1 MALSELL
8 SESHIT
14 LRKMTVADLTAVSTI
29 EKQSTL
35 FPWTV
40 KHFEDCLKAGHEA
53 WVICDNEDHI
63 ISFTIVQKVVDEL
76 HLLNICVQLQHQ
88 GQGYGK
94 AMLNHVVQ
102 FARELGSVLIVLE
115 VRRSNTK
122 AQSLYAQAGFN
133 EMSVRRDYYPAEE
146 GREDAILMGL
156 DLRLLSLFGASS

>member
-1 MALSELL
+1 M
-8 SESHIT
+8 
-14 LRKMTVADLTAVSTI
+14 
-29 EKQSTL
+29 
-35 FPWTV
+35 
-40 KHFEDCLKAGHEA
+40 
-53 WVICDNEDHI
+53 
-63 ISFTIVQKVVDEL
+63 
-76 HLLNICVQLQHQ
+76 NICVQLQHQ

-102 FARELGSVLIVLE
+102 FAKELGSVLIVLE

-122 AQSLYAQAGFN
+122 AQSLYTQAGFN

>member
-1 MALSELL
+1 MALSELP

-53 WVICDNEDHI
+53 WVMCDNEGRLI
-63 ISFTIVQKVVDEL
+63 GFTIVQKVVDEL
-76 HLLNICVQLQHQ
+76 HLLNICVQREHQ
-88 GQGYGK
+88 GQGLGK
-94 AMLNHVVQ
+94 AMLNHVIQ
-102 FARELGSVLIVLE
+102 FARELESVVIVLE

-122 AQSLYAQAGFN
+122 AQYLYTQAGFN

-156 DLRLLSLFGASS
+156 DLGLLSLFGASS

>member
-1 MALSELL
+1 MNY
-8 SESHIT
+8 I
-14 LRKMTVADLTAVSTI
+14 
-29 EKQSTL
+29 
-35 FPWTV
+35 
-40 KHFEDCLKAGHEA
+40 
-53 WVICDNEDHI
+53 
-63 ISFTIVQKVVDEL
+63 EL
-76 HLLNICVQLQHQ
+76 HLLNICVQRQHQ
-88 GQGYGK
+88 GQGHGK

-156 DLRLLSLFGASS
+156 DLGLLSLFGASS

>member
-1 MALSELL
+1 MVLSELPT
-8 SESHIT
+8 EGHVA
-14 LRKMTVADLTAVSTI
+14 LRKMTEADLTTVSAI

-53 WVICDNEDHI
+53 WVMCDNEGHI
-63 ISFTIVQKVVDEL
+63 IGFTIVQKVVDEL
-76 HLLNICVQLQHQ
+76 HLLNICVQRQHQ
-88 GQGYGK
+88 GLGLGK
-94 AMLNHVVQ
+94 TLLNHVIQ

-122 AQSLYAQAGFN
+122 AQSLYTQAGFN

-156 DLRLLSLFGASS
+156 DLGLLSLFGASS

>member
-1 MALSELL
+1 MALSERPI
-8 SESHIT
+8 EGHRIV
-14 LRKMTVADLTAVSTI
+14 RKMTEADLTAVSTI

-35 FPWTV
+35 FPWTF

-53 WVICDNEDHI
+53 LVMCDNEDRI
-63 ISFTIVQKVVDEL
+63 LGFTIVQKVVDEL
-76 HLLNICVQLQHQ
+76 HLLNICVQRQYQ
-88 GQGYGK
+88 GQGLGK
-94 AMLNHVVQ
+94 AMLNHVIHYGRQ
-102 FARELGSVLIVLE
+102 LGSVLIVLE

-156 DLRLLSLFGASS
+156 DLGLLSLFGASL